1 MLVVT
6 NSQTSSDSLLTIIRF
21 KFSNKLGCVAGMT
34 ACFQGMQWLCMIRIK
49 KTQSFF
55 LSVYFNNHHLHVSN
69 GLAIRHQEVVYCMC
83 SISYLLCICVV

>member
-55 LSVYFNNHHLHVSN
+55 LSVYFNNHLHVSN
-69 GLAIRHQEVVYCMC
+69 GLTIHQEVVHCMC
-83 SISYLLCICVV
+83 SIWYLLCICVV